1 MDFPELAACGTGV
14 VEVVRGID
22 YRYHLNF
29 GF

>member
-1 MDFPELAACGTGV
+1 MDFLKLAACCVGV
-14 VEVVRGID
+14 VEVVQGID